1 MFSKGGFL
9 PFRGSLVDW
18 LALIKTHRSNAETY
32 HGEAL
37 CKQKFHELLKELSLP
52 KGFIRADIEEMGH
65 HQPSGFVWLKQKK
78 TTHKFKSIGKTVSY
92 DDELTMLVEKGRITK
107 LTGVASKEVFVWIS
121 VCEIYFDDLSSDKLT
136 FEVPAS
142 LTATFPALAFKDK
155 DEKDDGVQSP
165 SVQQQLKAA
174 RLRKKQYIGKLTS
187 FHEMDAI
194 SIASRCTIPFN
205 S

>member
-1 MFSKGGFL
+1 MVQLSGFFNPKPWKSSHVRFLLLQWQATCSQSFAYIINPNPALHFLLPPVLDPSRTIPFSNM
-9 PFRGSLVDW
+9 SS
-18 LALIKTHRSNAETY
+18 ALIKTHRSNAETY

-52 KGFIRADIEEMGH
+52 KGLIRADIEEMGH
-65 HQPSGFVWLKQKK
+65 HHPSGFVWLKQKK

-136 FEVPAS
+136 FRIHHEPGTSTQSFLVS
-142 LTATFPALAFKDK
+142 LSSL
-155 DEKDDGVQSP
+155 S
-165 SVQQQLKAA
+165 L
-174 RLRKKQYIGKLTS
+174 
-187 FHEMDAI
+187 
-194 SIASRCTIPFN
+194 
-205 S
+205 